1 MRRVVIVTAAAL
13 AALAP
18 PAAAA
23 PATVAATDQNTFEP
37 AEVTVGVGEAVTW
50 RFGLMRPHYVES
62 DAGSTEVFNSSPN
75 PTAPVI
81 WARANQPGSAW
92 PFTFTKPGRIS
103 YTCPIHVAVGMK
115 GVVNVVAR

>member
-23 PATVAATDQNTFEP
+23 PATVAATDQNTFVP
-37 AEVTVGVGEAVTW
+37 AEVTVGEGEAVTW
-50 RFGLMRPHYVES
+50 RFGLLRPHYVQS
-62 DAGSTEVFNSSPN
+62 DPGSLEVFNSSPN
-75 PTAPVI
+75 PTAPVV
-81 WARANQPGSAW
+81 WGRANPPGSAW